1 MKSGRSWIWAFV
13 LITLLLPLNF
23 YLLFHLGFGIRVSL
37 LIKPFLIE
45 YGLTIATALPFYL
58 SQRYMVRTGDRRP
71 LYMTIYAFL
80 LVLLLLYLHVAG
92 EIGLIK
98 AKDLIGVSV
107 CSIAIIVIPALS
119 VLLRGRP

>member
-1 MKSGRSWIWAFV
+1 
-13 LITLLLPLNF
+13 
-23 YLLFHLGFGIRVSL
+23 
-37 LIKPFLIE
+37 
-45 YGLTIATALPFYL
+45 
-58 SQRYMVRTGDRRP
+58 
-71 LYMTIYAFL
+71 MTIYAFL